1 MGQAIF
7 PKAEWI
13 QATKDK
19 FNSDEQYAQVARNW
33 EGDLRLIL
41 EPEGS
46 LSETVWL
53 YWDLWH
59 GICREAYVEDQSSD
73 RNPALI
79 VKAPYNNFV
88 KVLSGEIGVMQALM
102 TRLVSV
108 KGSMTLIMR
117 NIPPVID
124 FVRVCQEATDSWI

>member
-13 QATKDK
+13 QATKEK
-19 FNSDEQYAQVARNW
+19 FNSDEQYAHIARNW

-46 LSETVWL
+46 LNETVWL

-59 GICREAYVEDQSSD
+59 GICREAYVEDQSSE
-73 RNPALI
+73 RIPALI

-124 FVRVCQEATDSWI
+124 FVRVCQEATDGWI